1 MDITALRRATDVN
14 TLGTEMYALVEEL
27 FPLCRSITGA
37 GLRETLRRICDG
49 VPLEIEEVPTGTQ
62 AFDWTVPNEWTIR
75 DAYVRDRHGDRVID
89 FNQSNLHVLGYSAPV
104 DARMTLAELRPNL
117 YTLPEQPDLVPYRT
131 SYYSERWGFCLSHNR
146 LRTLE
151 ALGEDE
157 QYEIRIDS
165 TLAPGSLSYGE
176 LVIPGATTDEV
187 LISCH
192 ACHPSLCNDNLSAI
206 SVAATL
212 ARVLSGASLRLSYR
226 FLFAPGTIG
235 SIVWLARNR
244 DATHR
249 IRHGL
254 VLANLGDRGPFT
266 YKRSRQ
272 EHAIVDRAVT
282 HVLASSGRP
291 HRTQPFTPYGYD
303 ERQYCS
309 PGFDLPVGSLM
320 RTPHGEFPEY
330 HTSGDNLAFV
340 TPDRLAESLAVVIE
354 IIEVLERE
362 ATYVTTNP
370 LCEPQLGRR
379 GLYRSTGGQADAGVE
394 EMPLLWA
401 LNMSDGQHT
410 VLEIAERSGLP
421 FDAVVRAVD
430 ALVTAELLV
439 RRDDEVGAVPPIQAR
454 LSRASASLES
464 PSPH

>member
-1 MDITALRRATDVN
+1 
-14 TLGTEMYALVEEL
+14 
-27 FPLCRSITGA
+27 
-37 GLRETLRRICDG
+37 
-49 VPLEIEEVPTGTQ
+49 
-62 AFDWTVPNEWTIR
+62 
-75 DAYVRDRHGDRVID
+75 
-89 FNQSNLHVLGYSAPV
+89 VLGYSGPV

-117 YTLPEQPDLVPYRT
+117 YTLPDQPDLVPYRT
-131 SYYSERWGFCLSHNR
+131 SYYTERWGFCLSHHQ
-146 LRTLE
+146 LRELE
-151 ALGEDE
+151 ALGDDE
-157 QYEIRIDS
+157 EYEVRIDS

-176 LVIPGATTDEV
+176 LVIPGATADEV

-212 ARVLSGASLRLSYR
+212 ARLLGGASLRLSYR

-244 DATHR
+244 EATRR

-254 VLANLGDRGPFT
+254 VLANLGDGGPFT

-272 EHAIVDRAVT
+272 ENAVVDRAVT
-282 HVLASSGRP
+282 HVLSSSGRP

-309 PGFDLPVGSLM
+309 PGFNLPVGSLM

-330 HTSGDNLAFV
+330 HTSGDNLTFV

-354 IIEVLERE
+354 VLEVLERE
-362 ATYVTTNP
+362 ATYVSTNP

-379 GLYRSTGGQADAGVE
+379 GLYRSMGGQADAGVE

-421 FDAVVRAVD
+421 FDAIVRAVD
-430 ALVTAELLV
+430 ALVAAELLV
-439 RRDDEVGAVPPIQAR
+439 HREDKVDAVPPIQAR
-454 LSRASASLES
+454 LSPASASLEA
-464 PSPH
+464 PSPD